1 VVKGSIVSSAARQV
15 RIGRFEGSGSF
26 SGLARV
32 AGLTLK
38 QPTVYFLAPLP
49 QWIFSGRELI
59 TWSIMMEL
67 SVYGTWSGLPNE
79 IASELFSSATLYQL
93 KAGDTLFQ
101 TGDKG
106 DGCYR
111 LDVGLLKVSLI
122 SPQVKERIIAIIT
135 PGVVVGDLAV
145 IDGLPRSASVHALT
159 DCELR
164 FLSRAAFERLAQ
176 DHPEIHQYLVKLLAA
191 RLRQA
196 DEIIASLAFLPA
208 KAGVAYALLAL
219 AENLGEETDSGAV
232 LIPRIINQGD
242 IAAMAGSPARMQA
255 GS

>member
-1 VVKGSIVSSAARQV
+1 MKGSIVSSAARQA

-59 TWSIMMEL
+59 AWSNMMEL

-111 LDVGLLKVSLI
+111 LDVGLLKDS
-122 SPQVKERIIAIIT
+122 
-135 PGVVVGDLAV
+135 
-145 IDGLPRSASVHALT
+145 DGTRPPTRSAESPRSAKSGHLSLGRT
-159 DCELR
+159 DGAAQR
-164 FLSRAAFERLAQ
+164 RADKSEQ
-176 DHPEIHQYLVKLLAA
+176 PD
-191 RLRQA
+191 
-196 DEIIASLAFLPA
+196 
-208 KAGVAYALLAL
+208 
-219 AENLGEETDSGAV
+219 
-232 LIPRIINQGD
+232 
-242 IAAMAGSPARMQA
+242 
-255 GS
+255 

>member
-1 VVKGSIVSSAARQV
+1 MVQLSI
-15 RIGRFEGSGSF
+15 G
-26 SGLARV
+26 
-32 AGLTLK
+32 
-38 QPTVYFLAPLP
+38 
-49 QWIFSGRELI
+49 
-59 TWSIMMEL
+59 
-67 SVYGTWSGLPNE
+67 GTWSGLPKE
-79 IASELFSSATLYQL
+79 IASELFASATFHRL

-101 TGDKG
+101 TGDAG

-111 LDVGLLKVSLI
+111 LDKGLLKVSLI
-122 SPQVKERIIAIIT
+122 SPQVRERIIAIIT
-135 PGVVVGDLAV
+135 PGAVVGDLAV

-208 KAGVAYALLAL
+208 NARVAYALLGL

-232 LIPRIINQGD
+232 ECKPDL
-242 IAAMAGSPARMQA
+242 
-255 GS
+255 

>member
-1 VVKGSIVSSAARQV
+1 MKGSIVSSAARQA

-38 QPTVYFLAPLP
+38 QPTVFGAINSVDLFRSRAYRVVQYDGL
-49 QWIFSGRELI
+49 
-59 TWSIMMEL
+59 T
-67 SVYGTWSGLPNE
+67 VYGTWSGLPNE
-79 IASELFSSATLYQL
+79 IASELFSSATLYLL

-135 PGVVVGDLAV
+135 PGVVVGDLDA
-145 IDGLPRSASVHALT
+145 
-159 DCELR
+159 
-164 FLSRAAFERLAQ
+164 
-176 DHPEIHQYLVKLLAA
+176 
-191 RLRQA
+191 
-196 DEIIASLAFLPA
+196 
-208 KAGVAYALLAL
+208 
-219 AENLGEETDSGAV
+219 
-232 LIPRIINQGD
+232 
-242 IAAMAGSPARMQA
+242 
-255 GS
+255 

>member
-1 VVKGSIVSSAARQV
+1 MVKGSIVSSAARPA

-26 SGLARV
+26 SRLARV

-59 TWSIMMEL
+59 AWSNMMEL

-79 IASELFSSATLYQL
+79 IASELFANATFYQL

-111 LDVGLLKVSLI
+111 LDLSLLKVSLI
-122 SPQVKERIIAIIT
+122 SPQVRERIIAIIT

-164 FLSRAAFERLAQ
+164 FPQPS
-176 DHPEIHQYLVKLLAA
+176 
-191 RLRQA
+191 RLRA
-196 DEIIASLAFLPA
+196 PRSRPPRNPSIPCEAVGRSVATSGRDHRILGFLACESPCRLCPACAS
-208 KAGVAYALLAL
+208 
-219 AENLGEETDSGAV
+219 
-232 LIPRIINQGD
+232 
-242 IAAMAGSPARMQA
+242 
-255 GS
+255 

>member
-1 VVKGSIVSSAARQV
+1 MKGSIVSSAARQA

-38 QPTVYFLAPLP
+38 QPTVYFLAPLT

-59 TWSIMMEL
+59 AWSNMMEL

-135 PGVVVGDLAV
+135 PGIVVGDLDA
-145 IDGLPRSASVHALT
+145 
-159 DCELR
+159 
-164 FLSRAAFERLAQ
+164 
-176 DHPEIHQYLVKLLAA
+176 
-191 RLRQA
+191 
-196 DEIIASLAFLPA
+196 
-208 KAGVAYALLAL
+208 
-219 AENLGEETDSGAV
+219 
-232 LIPRIINQGD
+232 
-242 IAAMAGSPARMQA
+242 
-255 GS
+255 